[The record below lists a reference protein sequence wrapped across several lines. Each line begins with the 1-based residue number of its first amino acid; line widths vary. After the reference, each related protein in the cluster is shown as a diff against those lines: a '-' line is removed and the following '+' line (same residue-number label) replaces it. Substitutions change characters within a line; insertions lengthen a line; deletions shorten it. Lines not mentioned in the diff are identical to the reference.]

1 MKKYITAP
9 AELSIPAITP
19 EEAQARS
26 LRALSGPYRA
36 GEHTMIEPVLADMR
50 RSGIEAAV
58 VRSQYGLE
66 VWRSGIGFREV
77 EK

>member
-1 MKKYITAP
+1 MKTITTTAGM
-9 AELSIPAITP
+9 SIPAITP
-19 EEAQARS
+19 AEAQARS
-26 LRALSGPYRA
+26 LRALAGPYRE
-36 GEHTMIEPVLADMR
+36 GEHDMIGPVMSDMR